1 MPTID
6 NLTLEITANTNKAV
20 TDLNKL
26 ATALSA
32 LKKASQIRS
41 ANLGKVADNFENL
54 RHSCAMLNMA
64 TVHRVERLADALDR
78 LSKTNWKGINGIKN
92 AMANVKKLPLNDS
105 RTSSPTQSEVVAV
118 TTPIVGENTQ
128 KQIEETTKSVG
139 NFWTK
144 YQTIQNMIKS
154 NPISLLS
161 SAGDI
166 EKMKGLSDTL
176 GLSVGAVT
184 TLSKALGTAG
194 IVFAIVTK
202 AVSAFSNSIKKVIAP
217 IKNLIKSLGRIAL
230 YRAIRSIL
238 KGISQGLREGI
249 QNLALY
255 SKGLEGLDTHNA
267 NEVLSRYASAFLYVK
282 NAIATAVM
290 PALRALI
297 PLVEQAMFRLVDFIN
312 VIAQVG
318 SAFFGTDFTKAKYFW
333 VDYADSLDN
342 ANGRAKAL
350 HHQLAQFDELNN
362 LTAPSGGSG
371 SDKVKDALDMFEEA
385 KIDSKIQGFVDKIKN
400 AFNTVK
406 EMFAPVK
413 KIVDKAKELF
423 SLSWEKVSPNLKR
436 IWDSIKK
443 IWNQTLKPFITGFID
458 GFVDGFLMTDA
469 FQNLPDLLGW
479 ISDKVADVAEAF
491 AKWKTRI
498 DPELMEKFGKA
509 LGVVSGWIVGLI
521 VDSTTVGDKFKDL
534 KDKVKKLKDYL
545 ADLFRPELENLK
557 NNLDAL
563 KGVVDLVIE
572 KFWNFINP
580 VSSLK
585 GMVEQLKNA
594 YQKFQDKCDDINQ
607 KIAESDSWFK
617 KLLDKVI
624 EVKDWFAQN
633 NLFAKLQ
640 SNTSD
645 SNDKLTTLKDT
656 IQKIKDKAV
665 EVKDW
670 FTNTELFKK
679 AIENANNFKSVLETI
694 KNILD
699 GLKNFSANIGFNFNS
714 TGDDGGTG
722 VKDTVGSGSTG
733 GGNTNTTSKG
743 KEEKGLTAGK
753 DTTGGRP
760 STGTGKTNPTA
771 TGANKNATSS
781 GGNYGGFGSLE
792 EYIKSQKKKATGG
805 FIPRGDLFIA
815 NEMGAEM
822 IGNIGGNT
830 AVANNNQIT
839 EAIATATYNAMARA
853 LSENGQNVNV
863 VVEADGD
870 RMFKVF
876 QKKQRDWQR
885 TTGLA
890 Y

>member
-6 NLTLEITANTNKAV
+6 NLTLEITTNTDKAV

-41 ANLGKVADNFENL
+41 ANLEKVATNFENL

-78 LSKTNWKGINGIKN
+78 LSKTNWRGVSGVKN
-92 AMANVKKLPLNDS
+92 AMANINKIPSN
-105 RTSSPTQSEVVAV
+105 PTQKTPVPTASETVANNP
-118 TTPIVGENTQ
+118 TEGVGNVQ
-128 KQIEETTKSVG
+128 KQVDSASKSVG

-144 YQTIQNMIKS
+144 YQTLQNLVKS
-154 NPISLLS
+154 NPISLLT
-161 SAGDI
+161 SAEDAK
-166 EKMKGLSDTL
+166 KMEGLSETL
-176 GLSVGAVT
+176 GMSVGAVT
-184 TLSKALGTAG
+184 SLSKALGTAG
-194 IVFAIVTK
+194 IVFSVVTS
-202 AVSAFSNSIKKVIAP
+202 AVSVFTNAIKKLIAP
-217 IKNLIKSLGRIAL
+217 IQNFVRSLGRIAL
-230 YRAIRSIL
+230 YRALRGIL

-255 SKGLEGLDTHNA
+255 SKGLEGLDAHNA

-290 PALRALI
+290 PVLRALI

-312 VIAQVG
+312 VISQVG

-333 VDYADSLDN
+333 VDYADSLDD
-342 ANGRAKAL
+342 ATGRAKAL

-371 SDKVKDALDMFEEA
+371 SDKVKDALQMFEEA
-385 KIDSKIQGFVDKIKN
+385 TIDTKIQGFADKIKN

-406 EMFAPVK
+406 DMFAPVK
-413 KIVDKAKELF
+413 KIVDKAKEFF
-423 SLSWEKVSPNLKR
+423 SLTWEKVSPNLKR
-436 IWDSIKK
+436 IWDSLKK
-443 IWNQTLKPFITGFID
+443 IWNQTLKPFITGFIE
-458 GFVDGFLMTDA
+458 GFVDGFLMSEP

-479 ISDKVADVAEAF
+479 ISDKVADVTEKFAE
-491 AKWKTRI
+491 WKTKV

-509 LGVVSGWIVGLI
+509 LGVISGWLLGLI
-521 VDSTTVGDKFKDL
+521 TNTATTGEKFSDFRE
-534 KDKVKKLKDYL
+534 KVKKLREYL
-545 ADLFRPELENLK
+545 ADLFRPEMEKLNAIIDLAKEI
-557 NNLDAL
+557 
-563 KGVVDLVIE
+563 VVKAIE
-572 KFWNFINP
+572 KFWDFINP

-585 GMVEQLKNA
+585 GMVEQLKDA
-594 YQKFQDKCDDINQ
+594 FKKFQDKCDDVNK
-607 KIAESDSWFK
+607 KIEESDGWFK

-624 EVKDWFAQN
+624 EVKDWFTQN
-633 NLFAKLQ
+633 NIFAKLQ

-645 SNDKLTTLKDT
+645 SGDKLTTLKDT
-656 IQKIKDKAV
+656 IQKVKDKAV

-679 AIENANNFKSVLETI
+679 AIENANNFKSVLDTI
-694 KNILD
+694 KSILD
-699 GLKNFSANIGFNFNS
+699 GLKNFTANIGFNWNS

-722 VKDTVGSGSTG
+722 AKDTVGNGNTG
-733 GGNTNTTSKG
+733 GGNTGGNTGGNKTDTTTKG
-743 KEEKGLTAGK
+743 KTETG
-753 DTTGGRP
+753 TTGGKDLTGGRQQ
-760 STGTGKTNPTA
+760 TGTTKTTTN
-771 TGANKNATSS
+771 
-781 GGNYGGFGSLE
+781 GNYGGYGSLE
-792 EYIKSQKKKATGG
+792 EYIQAQKKKATGG
-805 FIPRGDLFIA
+805 FVPRGDLFIA

-853 LSENGQNVNV
+853 LSENGQNVNI
-863 VVEADGD
+863 VVEGDGD
-870 RMFKVF
+870 KMFKVF

>member
-105 RTSSPTQSEVVAV
+105 RTSSPAQSEVVAV

-194 IVFAIVTK
+194 IVFAIVTR
-202 AVSAFSNSIKKVIAP
+202 AVSAFSDSIKKVIAP

-230 YRAIRSIL
+230 YRTLRSIL

-290 PALRALI
+290 PVLRALI

-318 SAFFGTDFTKAKYFW
+318 SAFFGTDFTRAKYFW
-333 VDYADSLDN
+333 VDYADSLGD
-342 ANGRAKAL
+342 ATGRAKAL

-385 KIDSKIQGFVDKIKN
+385 KIDSKIQGFVDKIKS

-469 FQNLPDLLGW
+469 FQNLPELLGW
-479 ISDKVADVAEAF
+479 ISDKVADVAEKF
-491 AKWKTRI
+491 AEWKTRV

-521 VDSTTVGDKFKDL
+521 AGSTTVGDRFKDL
-534 KDKVKKLKDYL
+534 KDKVKALKDYL
-545 ADLFRPELENLK
+545 TDLFRPELENLK
-557 NNLDAL
+557 TNLDAL
-563 KGVVDLVIE
+563 GKVVDLAVK

-617 KLLDKVI
+617 RLLDRVI
-624 EVKDWFAQN
+624 NVKNWFTRNNIFRSTQDDSVTFMTWIMSLDSWFKKIKDRAIELKDWFDN
-633 NLFAKLQ
+633 HSIFKKSEDNAKGFWSIIEGIKNTLDDIKNTKIDVEITGH
-640 SNTSD
+640 SNMPSTPAPTPTPTPPP
-645 SNDKLTTLKDT
+645 SND
-656 IQKIKDKAV
+656 DK
-665 EVKDW
+665 
-670 FTNTELFKK
+670 KK
-679 AIENANNFKSVLETI
+679 PS
-694 KNILD
+694 NI
-699 GLKNFSANIGFNFNS
+699 
-714 TGDDGGTG
+714 TGH
-722 VKDTVGSGSTG
+722 SI
-733 GGNTNTTSKG
+733 
-743 KEEKGLTAGK
+743 A
-753 DTTGGRP
+753 RR
-760 STGTGKTNPTA
+760 A
-771 TGANKNATSS
+771 M
-781 GGNYGGFGSLE
+781 GGFV
-792 EYIKSQKKKATGG
+792 
-805 FIPRGDLFIA
+805 PRGDLFYA

-822 IGNIGGNT
+822 IGSIGGNT

-839 EAIATATYNAMARA
+839 EAIATATYTAMSKA
-853 LSENGQNVNV
+853 LAENGGSVNI
-863 VVEADGD
+863 VVEGDGD

-876 QKKQRDWQR
+876 QKKQTEYQR
-885 TTGLA
+885 KTGLA

>member
-6 NLTLEITANTNKAV
+6 NLTLEITTNTDKAV

-41 ANLGKVADNFENL
+41 ANLEKVATNFENL

-105 RTSSPTQSEVVAV
+105 RTSSPAQSEVVAV
-118 TTPIVGENTQ
+118 ATPIVGENTQ

-194 IVFAIVTK
+194 IVFAIVTR

-230 YRAIRSIL
+230 YRTLRSIL

-318 SAFFGTDFTKAKYFW
+318 SAFFGTNFTKAKYFW

-342 ANGRAKAL
+342 ATGKAKAL

-371 SDKVKDALDMFEEA
+371 SDKVQDALQMFEEA
-385 KIDSKIQGFVDKIKN
+385 TIDTKIQGFVDKIKN

-406 EMFAPVK
+406 DMFEPVK
-413 KIVDKAKELF
+413 RIVDKAKEFF
-423 SLSWEKVSPNLKR
+423 SLTWEKVSPNLKR
-436 IWDSIKK
+436 IWDSLKK
-443 IWNQTLKPFITGFID
+443 IWNQTLKPFITGFIE
-458 GFVDGFLMTDA
+458 GFVDGFLMSEP
-469 FQNLPDLLGW
+469 FQNLPNFLGW
-479 ISDKVADVAEAF
+479 ISDKVADVTEKFAE
-491 AKWKTRI
+491 WKTKV

-509 LGVVSGWIVGLI
+509 LGVISGWLLGLI
-521 VDSTTVGDKFKDL
+521 TNTSTTGEKFSDFRE
-534 KDKVKKLKDYL
+534 KVKKLREYL
-545 ADLFRPELENLK
+545 TDLFRPEMEKLNAIIGLAK
-557 NNLDAL
+557 DI
-563 KGVVDLVIE
+563 VDKAIG
-572 KFWNFINP
+572 KFWDFINP

-585 GMVEQLKNA
+585 GMVEQLKDA
-594 YQKFQDKCDDINQ
+594 FKKFQDKCDEINQ

-617 KLLDKVI
+617 RLLDKAI
-624 EVKDWFAQN
+624 ALKDWFAKN
-633 NLFAKLQ
+633 NIFESGINASALFLYVLTEINSTLDALKKIGQIVIKL
-640 SNTSD
+640 SLD
-645 SNDKLTTLKDT
+645 
-656 IQKIKDKAV
+656 V
-665 EVKDW
+665 
-670 FTNTELFKK
+670 
-679 AIENANNFKSVLETI
+679 ANGSVLD
-694 KNILD
+694 NIINKINSISSSF
-699 GLKNFSANIGFNFNS
+699 GHTVTQTSAPQVQIES
-714 TGDDGGTG
+714 KTVSVPSVTGH
-722 VKDTVGSGSTG
+722 SI
-733 GGNTNTTSKG
+733 
-743 KEEKGLTAGK
+743 A
-753 DTTGGRP
+753 RR
-760 STGTGKTNPTA
+760 
-771 TGANKNATSS
+771 
-781 GGNYGGFGSLE
+781 
-792 EYIKSQKKKATGG
+792 ATGG
-805 FIPRGDLFIA
+805 TVPTGDLFIA
-815 NEMGAEM
+815 NEKGAEF
-822 IGNIGGNT
+822 IGAIGGNT

-839 EAIATATYNAMARA
+839 EAIATATYTAMTRA
-853 LSENGQNVNV
+853 LSENGQNVNI
-863 VVEADGD
+863 VVEGDGEK
-870 RMFKVF
+870 MFRVF